1 MNEFS
6 PAPDETAARLQADI
20 RARLAALW
28 KFITILFLAL
38 VAALLLALP
47 WLLRVASVMVW
58 LAGAYTLMVAIDNLY
73 SPFSRPFPVLTLQFV
88 VILTM
93 VGWVGFLLQRRGKQ
107 DIWGGLA
114 IGGVLSLLATRLGLP
129 SLTQWQYADLFL
141 AVLPPATAALLLF
154 YIAIRLRLL
163 RERKTFHL
171 DGPAFTW
178 LPGTISKITR
188 RNT

>member
-1 MNEFS
+1 MS
-6 PAPDETAARLQADI
+6 VDAQSRLRDLIKAQ
-20 RARLAALW
+20 LAAVQ
-28 KFITILFLAL
+28 KFLTIFFLAI

-47 WLLRVASVMVW
+47 WALRLASVMLW
-58 LAGAYTLMVAIDNLY
+58 LAGAYTLMASIGSLY

-88 VILTM
+88 IILAM
-93 VGWVGFLLQRRGKQ
+93 VAWAGFLLQRRGKQ
-107 DIWGGLA
+107 DVWGGLA
-114 IGGVLSLLATRLGLP
+114 IGGALSLLTTKLGIP
-129 SLTQWQYADLFL
+129 SLMQWRYADLFL

-188 RNT
+188 KTQ